1 MIRVAISPRLAAIN
15 FLNGALVTLL
25 ERRRCCCCRC
35 SWKAETLRSVW
46 RPDVLPAVAKEEEE
60 RSAWLV
66 LARGPLVRA
75 MAERKP
81 LMLLLLLLLA
91 VPRTLRT
98 RRRACDDD
106 QRVGV

>member
-1 MIRVAISPRLAAIN
+1 M
-15 FLNGALVTLL
+15 
-25 ERRRCCCCRC
+25 
-35 SWKAETLRSVW
+35 
-46 RPDVLPAVAKEEEE
+46 LPAVAKEEEE

-91 VPRTLRT
+91 VPPAPSPLLLTLPASWQPLT
-98 RRRACDDD
+98 RRRPW
-106 QRVGV
+106 

>member
-1 MIRVAISPRLAAIN
+1 
-15 FLNGALVTLL
+15 
-25 ERRRCCCCRC
+25 
-35 SWKAETLRSVW
+35 
-46 RPDVLPAVAKEEEE
+46 VAKEEEE

-106 QRVGV
+106 ERVGV